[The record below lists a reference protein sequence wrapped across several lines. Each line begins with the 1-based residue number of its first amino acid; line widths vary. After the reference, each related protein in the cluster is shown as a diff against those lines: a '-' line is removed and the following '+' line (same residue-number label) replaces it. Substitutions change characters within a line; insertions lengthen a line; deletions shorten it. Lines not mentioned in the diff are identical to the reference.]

1 MAVSQKTRDSY
12 PPEYFA
18 VPAKRELLIED
29 ATHVKLAWDMVD
41 RTKDLTP
48 EERAEARRRIL
59 HRAKEL
65 GIDTKSWTV
74 HAIGWQLSAMSLDV
88 PATPG
93 HPNKMPFSGILTR
106 IDEASDQPPEGSGG
120 HRVLIPKAVAEQ
132 ALPSLLGMALD
143 FKPNLDGHD
152 NQNKIGVITEA
163 RIEGNAI
170 KVAGFIYQKD
180 FPKACASI
188 KAEQAK
194 LGMSYEC
201 DAAVED
207 PKADPW
213 VATYVIFTGA
223 AVLQKHLAA
232 YTTTSL
238 AATREA
244 DAMTPEELKK
254 LNDSIAALSASVASI
269 AGEVKELKAKGLSA
283 TGPVTDRVKPHADA
297 LRSCAAAMEAAGIG
311 GHPEHGHVKVLR
323 QMADH
328 MEAEAAMHRVP
339 HIYRDHGYIGAA
351 AAAAPPPVD
360 VKPLEQKLEAITTSL
375 ASVTTIV
382 TDLQKKAFNA
392 AAAPERRTISPEIRA
407 FLDKHQLSAA
417 ADEGKLTVEQVDKA
431 LEGLPREQRMAQKVK
446 LINAGAL
453 PAAGTAAA

>member
-1 MAVSQKTRDSY
+1 MALSVKERDAL
-12 PPEYFA
+12 PAEHFA
-18 VPAKRELLIED
+18 VPGKRELPIHD
-29 ATHVKLAWDMVD
+29 ATHTRLAWDMVD
-41 RTKDLTP
+41 RTHGLTS
-48 EERAEARRRIL
+48 EERSEARRRIL

-65 GIDTKSWTV
+65 GIDTKTWRV
-74 HAIGWQLSAMSLDV
+74 HAVGWQLSAMSLDV

-93 HPNKMPFSGILTR
+93 HPNKMPFTGILTR
-106 IDEASDQPPEGSGG
+106 IDEPSDQPPEGSGG
-120 HRVLIPKAVAEQ
+120 HRILIPKAVAEQ
-132 ALPSLLGMALD
+132 ALPSLLGMAIDNKADLT
-143 FKPNLDGHD
+143 GHD

-163 RIEGNAI
+163 HIDGNAI
-170 KVAGFIYQKD
+170 KVAGFIYAKD
-180 FPKACASI
+180 FPQAYASI

-238 AATREA
+238 AASQEA

-254 LNDSIAALSASVASI
+254 LNESISALSASVAAI
-269 AGEVKELKAKGLSA
+269 AGEVKELKAKSLAA
-283 TGPVTDRVKPHADA
+283 TGPVTDQVKPHADR
-297 LRSCAAAMEAAGIG
+297 LRGCAASMEAAGIG
-311 GHPEHGHVKVLR
+311 MHPEHGHVKVLR
-323 QMADH
+323 HMADH
-328 MEAEAAMHRVP
+328 MEAEAALHRVP
-339 HIYRDHGYIGAA
+339 HIYRDHGYLGAA
-351 AAAAPPPVD
+351 AAAPAAVD
-360 VKPLEQKLEAITTSL
+360 VKPLEQKLETISASL

-392 AAAPERRTISPEIRA
+392 AAAPDRRTISPEIRL
-407 FLDKHQLSAA
+407 FLEKHNLAAA

-431 LEGLPREQRMAQKVK
+431 LEGLPREQRLSQKVK